1 VIECVA
7 NISEGRSAAVI
18 GKIIAALRLPGTALL
33 DVHVD
38 PDHHRSVLTL
48 AGDPPA
54 VEAEAFALA
63 RECVARIDLRRHS
76 GVHPRMGALD
86 VLPFVPL
93 AESSMADCVQIARRT
108 GVRIAAELG
117 VPVYLYAEAALRPA
131 RRSLSFVRGRGLE
144 ALAARMRDE
153 GFAPDFGPSRLHPTA
168 GATAVGARG
177 ALVAYNL
184 RLDTTDVAVARRI
197 AAAIREAQG
206 GMRGVQALGLPLTT
220 RACTQVSM
228 NLIGPSLPRVV
239 DVFRRVRELAHSSG
253 VSVTASELVGLA
265 PSAALAGA
273 TRQNLRLDDEPS
285 AHILEAR
292 LAEVKP
298 A

>member
-1 VIECVA
+1 MIECVA

-18 GKIIAALRLPGTALL
+18 EKIAAALRLTQAALL

-54 VEAEAFALA
+54 VEDAAFALA
-63 RECVARIDLRRHS
+63 QECVARIDLRRHS

-93 AESSMADCVQIARRT
+93 AASSMADCVQVARRA
-108 GVRIAAELG
+108 GARIAAELG
-117 VPVYLYAEAALRPA
+117 VPVYLYAEAASRPE
-131 RRSLSFVRGRGLE
+131 RRSLSVVRGRGLE

-177 ALVAYNL
+177 ALVAYNV

-197 AAAIREAQG
+197 AAAIRESHG
-206 GMRGVQALGLPLTT
+206 GMRGVQALGLPLAT
-220 RACTQVSM
+220 RGCTQVSM

-265 PSAALAGA
+265 PSAALEEA

-285 AHILEAR
+285 AHVLEAS

>member
-1 VIECVA
+1 MIECVA
-7 NISEGRSAAVI
+7 NISEGRSAAAI
-18 GKIIAALRLPGTALL
+18 EKIAAALRLTGAALL

-48 AGDPPA
+48 AGEPPA
-54 VEAEAFALA
+54 VEDAALALA

-93 AESSMADCVQIARRT
+93 AASSMADCVRIARHT
-108 GVRIAAELG
+108 GARIAAELE
-117 VPVYLYAEAALRPA
+117 VPVYLYGEAASSPA
-131 RRSLSFVRGRGLE
+131 RRSLSFVRGHGLE
-144 ALAARMRDE
+144 TLARRMRE
-153 GFAPDFGPSRLHPTA
+153 EEFAPDFGPCRPHPTA

-177 ALVAYNL
+177 ALVAYNV
-184 RLDTTDVAVARRI
+184 RLDTSDVAVARRI

-206 GMRGVQALGLPLTT
+206 GLRGVQALGLPLMT
-220 RACTQVSM
+220 RGCTQVSM

-239 DVFRRVRELAHSSG
+239 DVFRRVRELAESSG
-253 VSVTASELVGLA
+253 VAVTASELVGLA
-265 PSAALAGA
+265 PSAALEGA
-273 TRQNLRLDDEPS
+273 TRRNLRLDDEPS
-285 AHILEAR
+285 VHVLETR
-292 LAEVKP
+292 LAEVNL